1 MRGIPILFICF
12 IIFLLW
18 FRQKNRQ
25 SSADAEE
32 IDAQFW
38 NREREANFIRKK
50 DISNLPLI
58 QVPMDQLPFGASKN
72 AAVLDIEKDVRKDAE
87 KKMINLS
94 DKSNTDL
101 KMEYGTANLEIL
113 SEYDANATVLLRHI
127 SRWGTLL
134 FEEEDFA
141 DAKTVLEYGISI
153 GTDISANY
161 INLAKIYIA
170 EGNISA
176 IQELLDSAQN
186 LNTLMK
192 NSIIAELRTIMSSYQ

>member
-12 IIFLLW
+12 LIFLLW

-25 SSADAEE
+25 NSAEAENA
-32 IDAQFW
+32 DTQFW
-38 NREREANFIRKK
+38 NREQESNFIRKK
-50 DISNLPLI
+50 DITNLPLI
-58 QVPMDQLPFGASKN
+58 QVPLEQLPFGASESD
-72 AAVLDIEKDVRKDAE
+72 AVLDIEQAVRKDAE

-113 SEYDANATVLLRHI
+113 SAYDANATVFLRHI
-127 SRWGTLL
+127 NRWGTLL
-134 FEEEDFA
+134 FEEGDF
-141 DAKTVLEYGISI
+141 DNAKTVLEYGISI

-161 INLAKIYIA
+161 INLAKIYA
-170 EGNISA
+170 SEGNISG
-176 IQELLDSAQN
+176 IQRLLDSAGA

-192 NSIIAELRTIMSSYQ
+192 NSIISELRTIMSSYQ

>member
-25 SSADAEE
+25 NSAEAENM
-32 IDAQFW
+32 DAQFW
-38 NREREANFIRKK
+38 NREQEANFIRKK
-50 DISNLPLI
+50 DITNLPLI
-58 QVPMDQLPFGASKN
+58 QVPLDQLPFGASQN
-72 AAVLDIEKDVRKDAE
+72 PAVLEIEQDVRKDAE

-94 DKSNTDL
+94 GKSNTDL

-113 SEYDANATVLLRHI
+113 SEYDANATVFLRHI
-127 SRWGTLL
+127 NRWGTLL
-134 FEEEDFA
+134 FEEEDFVN
-141 DAKTVLEYGISI
+141 AKTVLEYGISI

-161 INLAKIYIA
+161 VNLAKIYA
-170 EGNISA
+170 SEDNISG
-176 IQELLDSAQN
+176 IQGLLDSAHN

-192 NSIIAELRTIMSSYQ
+192 KSIQAELRTIMSSYQ

>member
-25 SSADAEE
+25 NSADAEKM
-32 IDAQFW
+32 DAQFW
-38 NREREANFIRKK
+38 NRERESNFIRKK
-50 DISNLPLI
+50 DISTLPLI
-58 QVPMDQLPFGASKN
+58 QVPMDQLPFGASIN
-72 AAVLDIEKDVRKDAE
+72 DAILDIEKDVRKDAE

-134 FEEEDFA
+134 FEEEDFVN
-141 DAKTVLEYGISI
+141 AKTVLEYGISI

-192 NSIIAELRTIMSSYQ
+192 NNIIAELRTIMSSYQ